1 MGTLNIFPQLGRTTC
16 IGSIKCV
23 TGQDRERS
31 LSWEMSL
38 LRKSSLSWL
47 TSLPIGSLLIPRQK
61 DPKVE
66 APSPSSCAIH
76 VIARPEATQSILRV
90 GKIATKRDTPDD
102 CALVLLNTIIGGQ
115 FSSRLNEKLREE
127 QGFTYGVSSSFV
139 LRKATGSFLA
149 GTDVDGR
156 VMLQALRSMIEVILG
171 PAGDR
176 PVTAEELSFAKAYI
190 IRRFPA
196 RFETQGSILG
206 EIAHTVESMTY
217 RTINFD
223 DYLDR
228 LAAVTLDD
236 LKGG

>member
-1 MGTLNIFPQLGRTTC
+1 VVDKFADWLALDPTAE
-16 IGSIKCV
+16 GSKI
-23 TGQDRERS
+23 
-31 LSWEMSL
+31 
-38 LRKSSLSWL
+38 
-47 TSLPIGSLLIPRQK
+47 
-61 DPKVE
+61 E
-66 APSPSSCAIH
+66 APSPSSRAIH

-90 GKIATKRDTPDD
+90 GKIATKRDTPDY
-102 CALVLLNTIIGGQ
+102 CVLVLLNTIIGGQ

-156 VMLQALRSMIEVILG
+156 VTREALRSMIEVILG

-206 EIAHTVESMTY
+206 QIAHTVVYDLPDNYFET
-217 RTINFD
+217 
-223 DYLDR
+223 YLDR

-236 LKGG
+236 IRKAAEKYLSIHDLKIVVVGRPEDTEGLGEISDILG